1 MARTNAEIFL
11 DHYKDLEYI
20 IREKYKLENWESTI
34 HYLTGKREFK
44 KIVNELQYCREVR
57 NLLAHKPKLKDQ
69 YSVEPS
75 DEMIH
80 LLKTVKERL
89 EMPPV
94 IMDVAVS
101 VEKILYKTFE
111 DGVIQTLREMNDC
124 SYGNVP
130 ILEEG
135 VVKGVL
141 SEKSIVHY
149 IVQEKSFHIPE
160 TLKLKDI
167 KPYLLIENHQREQ
180 YAFAAKNALISDV
193 SNLFHKALDQGARIG
208 MVFLTQNGKETER
221 LQGIVTAWDLAGY
234 DNP

>member
-1 MARTNAEIFL
+1 MARSNAEIFL
-11 DHYKDLEYI
+11 DHYKDMEYI

-34 HYLTGKREFK
+34 RFLTGRREFK
-44 KIVNELQYCREVR
+44 KYVNELQYCREVR
-57 NLLAHKPKLKDQ
+57 NLLSHKPKLNNQ

-94 IMDVAVS
+94 IMDIAVP
-101 VEKILYKTFE
+101 VEKILYKSFE
-111 DGVIQTLREMNDC
+111 DGVIQTLREMNDL
-124 SYGNVP
+124 SFGNVP
-130 ILEEG
+130 ILEGG

-149 IVQEKSFHIPE
+149 IVQEKRFHIPDS
-160 TLKLKDI
+160 LKLEDI
-167 KPYLLIENHQREQ
+167 KTYLLIENHQREQ

-193 SNLFHKALDQGARIG
+193 SNLFHKALDKGARIG
-208 MVFLTQNGKETER
+208 MVFLTQTGKDTER
-221 LQGIVTAWDLAGY
+221 LLGIVTAWDLAGY
-234 DNP
+234 DR